1 MALRTKLAGGIGV
14 STLAI
19 AVSAIALPTAALAQA
34 APAADAAETT
44 DDAIVVTGFRGSL
57 DNAAA
62 QKKDSTSIVEVVAPE
77 DLGKLPDLSI
87 AESLSR
93 LPGLATQR
101 LDGRANV
108 VSIRGLAP
116 DFTTTLLNGR
126 EQVSAGNNRG
136 VELDQYPTEL
146 LNGAVVYKTP
156 DAKLIGQA
164 LGGTIDMKTVR
175 PIAYGKRQIVL
186 GARGELNDL
195 GKLNPDISNK
205 GYRANIFYVDQSEDG
220 TVGWA
225 IGYARMQSPT
235 QEERWQAWG
244 YPDLNSTTKVI
255 GGAKPYVKSNELK
268 RDGLMGVLE
277 FQPRDSFHTTFDG
290 YWSKFKDD
298 QRLRGI
304 ELPLQWSGAQLQPG
318 YQTANGLVTSGTYR
332 GVEAVM
338 RNDVVHRDAD
348 IFALGSNT
356 QFKANDTLTFELDLS
371 YSKLK
376 KVEENLEIYL
386 GTGRGGGVGATDT
399 LGFTQPATGGVIT
412 FKPTINYA
420 DPSLFTITDPQGWN
434 SCGGSVPNC
443 QDGFVNRPTIKDRL
457 QSIRLQ
463 AVQAVDGSFIENV
476 TVGVNYSDRR
486 KQLIDEGYVLTNKA
500 YPASPA
506 VPSSYMFQ
514 PVSLGFIGIP
524 GMVSFDSWKYYNDGN
539 YKLTSEALWT
549 PSRLTNSYVVR
560 EKVLTGFIQ
569 ANINSGALK
578 GNAGVQIVHTDQ
590 QADGFAASNPGSG
603 TISRAITGGA
613 KYTDFL
619 PSLNLSYEVA
629 PQTLLRFGAARML
642 ARARMDQLN
651 PGVGYSFNAANNVV
665 GASINRSPWSG
676 TVGNAKLRPL
686 MADTF
691 DIAVEKY
698 FGRGAYVSLG
708 GFYKHLENWIY
719 RQNSTFDFTGTPTPG
734 NVTPTFNQG
743 IVSQW
748 QNGSSG
754 KVYGFEASLSL
765 PFSTFSSSLD
775 GFGFVSSASYTA
787 SKVTEGNAAPIAMP
801 GLSRWVVNGTVYY
814 EKNGFQARA
823 SGRYRSKFLAE
834 VSGLSLAR
842 DRIMAAQEFVVDAQ
856 IGYTFQSGS
865 LEGVGVL
872 LQASNLTNERFMTYQ
887 NDDMRQVRDYQ
898 NYGRNFMLGVTYK
911 F

>member
-1 MALRTKLAGGIGV
+1 MALRTRSVGGLG
-14 STLAI
+14 
-19 AVSAIALPTAALAQA
+19 VSAIALAISAVAMPSAAFAQDTAAEDEAG
-34 APAADAAETT
+34 
-44 DDAIVVTGFRGSL
+44 DAIVVTGFRASI
-57 DNAAA
+57 DSSAA
-62 QKKDSTSIVEVVAPE
+62 QKKASTSIVEVVSSE

-164 LGGTIDMKTVR
+164 LGGTIDMKTIR
-175 PIAYGKRQIVL
+175 PIAYGKQQVVV
-186 GARGELNDL
+186 GVRGEVNDL

-205 GYRANIFYVDQSEDG
+205 GYRANIFYVDQNDAG

-225 IGYARMQSPT
+225 FGYARMQSPT
-235 QEERWQAWG
+235 QEERWNAWG
-244 YPDLNSTTKVI
+244 YPDLNATTKVI

-277 FQPRDSFHTTFDG
+277 LQPNDSFHTTFDG
-290 YWSKFKDD
+290 YWSKFKDE

-304 ELPLQWSGAQLQPG
+304 ELPLQWSAASLQPG
-318 YQTANGLVTSGTYR
+318 YTSSGGLVTSGQFN

-338 RNDVVHRDAD
+338 RNDIVNRDAE
-348 IFALGSNT
+348 IWAIGNNT
-356 QFKANDTLTFELDLS
+356 SFKANDTLTFELDLS

-376 KVEENLEIYL
+376 KTEENLEVYL
-386 GTGRGGGVGATDT
+386 GTGRGGGVGATDS
-399 LGFTQPATGGVIT
+399 LGFTMPATGGVIS

-420 DPSLFTITDPQGWN
+420 DPTLFVITDPQGWN
-434 SCGGSVPNC
+434 SCGGTVPNC
-443 QDGFVNRPTIKDRL
+443 QDGFVNRPTVKDRL

-463 AVQAVDGSFIENV
+463 AVQALDGFVENV
-476 TVGVNYSDRR
+476 TVGANYSDRR
-486 KQLIDEGYVLTNKA
+486 KQLIDEGFVLTNKN

-506 VPSSYMFQ
+506 VPASYLYN

-524 GMVSFDSWKYYNDGN
+524 GMVSFDAWRYYNEGN
-539 YKLTSEALWT
+539 YRLTSEALWT

-560 EKVLTGFIQ
+560 EKVLTGYVQ
-569 ANINSGALK
+569 ASFNSGGLR
-578 GNAGVQIVHTDQ
+578 GNAGVQVVHTNQ
-590 QADGFAASNPGSG
+590 EADGFVASNLGAG
-603 TISRAITGGA
+603 TVSRPITDGD

-619 PSLNLSYEVA
+619 PSLNVSYEVA

-651 PGVGYSFNAANNVV
+651 PGVGYNFNAANNIV
-665 GASINRSPWSG
+665 GANINRSPWSG
-676 TVGNAKLRPL
+676 NVGNAKLRPL

-691 DIAVEKY
+691 DLAIEKY
-698 FGRGAYVSLG
+698 FGRGAYISVG

-719 RQNSTFDFTGTPTPG
+719 RQDTVRDFTGTPTPG

-748 QNGSSG
+748 QNGDSG
-754 KVYGFEASLSL
+754 KVYGFEGSLSL
-765 PFSTFSSSLD
+765 PFSTFSESLN
-775 GFGFVSSASYTA
+775 GFGFLASASYT
-787 SKVTEGNAAPIAMP
+787 SSEVKEGGAKPIKMP
-801 GLSRWVVNGTVYY
+801 GLSEWVVNGTVYY

-823 SGRYRSKFLAE
+823 SARYRSDFLAE

-842 DRIMAAQEFVVDAQ
+842 DRVMAAAEVVVDAQ
-856 IGYTFQSGS
+856 IGYTFQEGS
-865 LEGVGVL
+865 LKGLGVL
-872 LQASNLTNERFMTYQ
+872 LQASNLTNEPFMTYY
-887 NDDMRQVRDYQ
+887 NDDKRQVRDYQ
-898 NYGRNFMLGVTYK
+898 NYGRNFMIGITYK
-911 F
+911 Y